1 MIVSSGLDYKSTGRN
16 LHTTTELNLK
26 SFLTPTYKLSESE
39 IYYTN
44 IGTVNGTMNGL
55 DQKELDIDEYSNET
69 KTDNDA
75 FDIKSSSKKENENQS
90 LKEDEKEKEELLS
103 HYFKSSKDN
112 NANKIFC
119 DRRQNIF
126 QVNYRIRN
134 DFKEIDNDLLSELSN
149 EKIFLNDKVLPK
161 IKRRRENLDN
171 ILKKIKTNFFNNY
184 LYKKINEILKSKQNK
199 LYFVKFPISFVNDI
213 KLDTNRE
220 LINITLLEIISNKDI
235 YNEKDLNNYYHNLK
249 VIENEEINKNEELKE
264 ILNKKYFELFEEY
277 INSKEFNIDEIKR
290 LKNNNMDNIYIE
302 RYIYQSKNFIEYYS

>member
-16 LHTTTELNLK
+16 MHTTTELNLK
-26 SFLTPTYKLSESE
+26 SFLTPAYKLSESE
-39 IYYTN
+39 IYTN

-69 KTDNDA
+69 KIDNDA
-75 FDIKSSSKKENENQS
+75 FDIKSTSKKENENQS
-90 LKEDEKEKEELLS
+90 LKEEEKEKEELLP
-103 HYFKSSKDN
+103 HYYKSSKDN

>member
-26 SFLTPTYKLSESE
+26 SFLAPTYKLSESE

-55 DQKELDIDEYSNET
+55 DQNELDIDEYSNET
-69 KTDNDA
+69 KIDNDA

-90 LKEDEKEKEELLS
+90 LKEEEKEKEELLS

-112 NANKIFC
+112 NANKILC

-264 ILNKKYFELFEEY
+264 ILNKKYCELFEEY

>member
-26 SFLTPTYKLSESE
+26 SFLAPTYKLSESE

-55 DQKELDIDEYSNET
+55 DQNELDIDEYSNET
-69 KTDNDA
+69 KIDNDA

-90 LKEDEKEKEELLS
+90 LKEEEKEKEELLP

-112 NANKIFC
+112 NANKILC

-264 ILNKKYFELFEEY
+264 ILNKKYCELFEEY

>member
-55 DQKELDIDEYSNET
+55 DQKELDLDEYSNET
-69 KTDNDA
+69 KIDNDA

-90 LKEDEKEKEELLS
+90 LKEEEKEKEELLS

-112 NANKIFC
+112 NTNKIFC

-213 KLDTNRE
+213 KLDANRE

>member
-69 KTDNDA
+69 KIDNDA

-90 LKEDEKEKEELLS
+90 LKEEEKEKEELLS

-112 NANKIFC
+112 NANKIFF

-264 ILNKKYFELFEEY
+264 ILNKKYCELFEEY

>member
-55 DQKELDIDEYSNET
+55 DQKELDLDEYSNET
-69 KTDNDA
+69 KIDNDA

-90 LKEDEKEKEELLS
+90 LKEEEKEKEELLS

-112 NANKIFC
+112 NTNKIFC

-213 KLDTNRE
+213 KLDANRE

-302 RYIYQSKNFIEYYS
+302 RYICQSKNFIEYYS